1 MTFVLKRIGV
11 HPRSGFDRLRKVFNA
26 LEAVEAVKFAAA
38 TDPRSEQWDGLVL
51 IDTPRTLV
59 DDISCSCD
67 RTFLLSTVDV
77 DHEQCQRL
85 ISFTDSVS
93 LGAVLRQ
100 RKLPSTCTL
109 APLTL
114 DAERSG
120 QIEVLAMADDEPVW
134 FRIASTR
141 RRVDVCRA
149 ALVADSGTSLPFQQL
164 RSGNFI
170 ALLPLV
176 HFVQGIAG
184 NTAPDR
190 ESVRACF
197 MFDDPN
203 LHWPSFGY
211 IDFREM
217 LRCAAS
223 GSGFHAS
230 IATVPL
236 DAWYSHP
243 PTVKLFQDNP
253 QHLSLLIHGND
264 HVKRELARAYSEVA
278 RDALVAQSLRRIER
292 LESTTGLSIARVMA
306 APHAACTDA
315 MGSALLR
322 FGYQAACI
330 SRAALM
336 AANAEMDWP
345 VAVGLRPAEF
355 IGGGLPVIPRFGLA
369 VHSQASMVIA
379 AFLGQPVILV
389 GHHDDLANG
398 YGVLG
403 ELADFINSL
412 GRVQWMDLA
421 AIARSNYRMSIAGPD
436 ARLDLYAR
444 RVEVEVPPE
453 VETLTVRRPWMAEN
467 APAETLVVRRD
478 DDEQVVAL
486 HAASLSWPVSVQGPG
501 KLVVESVLLDPSDPK
516 RVAAPPLRAWPL
528 TRRLLAEARDR
539 LRPVSRLLS
548 TNRR

>member
-26 LEAVEAVKFAAA
+26 LEAVEAVKFAA
-38 TDPRSEQWDGLVL
+38 TNDPRSEQWDGLVL

-59 DDISCSCD
+59 DDISGSCD

-77 DHEQCQRL
+77 DLEQRQRL
-85 ISFTDSVS
+85 ISFADSVS
-93 LGAVLRQ
+93 LGTVLRQ
-100 RKLPSTCTL
+100 RKLQSTCTL
-109 APLTL
+109 TPLAL
-114 DAERSG
+114 DAEPTGRV
-120 QIEVLAMADDEPVW
+120 EVLAMADDEPVW
-134 FRIASTR
+134 FRIASTE

-149 ALVADSGTSLPFQQL
+149 ALVADSSTSLPFQQL
-164 RSGNFI
+164 RSGCFI

-176 HFVQGIAG
+176 HFVQEVAG
-184 NTAPDR
+184 ATAPGR

-217 LRCAAS
+217 LRCASS

-264 HVKRELARAYSEVA
+264 HVKRELARAYSEAA

-292 LESTTGLSIARVMA
+292 LESVTGLSVARVMA

-322 FGYQAACI
+322 FGYQGACI

-355 IGGGLPVIPRFGLA
+355 IGGGLPVIPRFGLSM
-369 VHSQASMVIA
+369 HSQASMVIA

-389 GHHDDLANG
+389 GHHDDLAGG

-412 GRVQWMDLA
+412 GPVRWMDLT
-421 AIARSNYRMSIAGPD
+421 AIARSNHRLTTWGSSAW
-436 ARLDLYAR
+436 LDLYSR
-444 RVEVEVPPE
+444 SVEFMIPPD
-453 VETLTVRRPWMAEN
+453 VGTLLVRRPWMAEDA
-467 APAETLVVRRD
+467 APEVLLVRGESGERLTL
-478 DDEQVVAL
+478 QAGC
-486 HAASLSWPVSVQGPG
+486 LSPSIPIRAGG
-501 KLVVESVLLDPSDPK
+501 RLFVESVALNASDPK
-516 RVAAPPLRAWPL
+516 SVPAPPLRAWPL
-528 TRRLLAEARDR
+528 ARRLLAETRDR
-539 LRPVSRLLS
+539 LSPASRYIAAA
-548 TNRR
+548 RR